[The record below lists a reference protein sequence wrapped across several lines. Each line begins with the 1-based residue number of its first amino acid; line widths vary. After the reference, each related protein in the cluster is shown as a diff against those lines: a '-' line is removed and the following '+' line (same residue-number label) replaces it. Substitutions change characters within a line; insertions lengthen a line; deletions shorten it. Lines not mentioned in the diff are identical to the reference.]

1 MKLVDDIFRTILY
14 LVRVIG
20 YDPSYFSMHG
30 TILIR
35 MGDYIM
41 TYWLCLN
48 TSFACLKHVIYGHAT
63 KWI

>member
-1 MKLVDDIFRTILY
+1 MFSASN
-14 LVRVIG
+14 IG

-35 MGDYIM
+35 MRDYIM
-41 TYWLCLN
+41 TYGLCLN
-48 TSFACLKHVIYGHAT
+48 TSFASPKHVIYGHAT

>member
-1 MKLVDDIFRTILY
+1 MFSASN
-14 LVRVIG
+14 IG

-35 MGDYIM
+35 MRDYIM
-41 TYWLCLN
+41 TYGLCLN
-48 TSFACLKHVIYGHAT
+48 TSFASLKHVIYGHAT